1 MNFKIVSDYKPSG
14 DQPGAIDGIC
24 KALKQGVD
32 AVTLLGVTG
41 SGKTFT
47 MANVIERLQ
56 RPALILSHNK
66 TLAAQLYGEFKSFFP
81 NNAVEY
87 FVSYY
92 DYYQPEAYIPTTDT
106 YIEKDLSIN
115 DEIEKLRLSAA
126 SALMSGRRDVIVI
139 SSVSCLYG
147 IGNPEDFH
155 SQTVVVRRG
164 EQRSLT
170 RLLYQLV
177 DALYSRTET
186 DFKRGTFRVRGD
198 TVDVCI
204 GYGDD
209 AVRIEFFGDEV
220 DRITV
225 IDPVSGA
232 TIQEIDEISIYPANN
247 FVTTKERSA
256 KAVSMI
262 QDDLK
267 QRYDQLME
275 YGKGMEAK
283 RLKQRVEY
291 DLEMIKEMGYC
302 PGIENYSR
310 YFDGRKEGMRPFCLM
325 DYFPKDFITFI
336 DESHVTIPQIR
347 AMYGG
352 DHSRKEVLID
362 YGFRLP
368 AAADNRP
375 LKFDE
380 FEALAGQKV
389 FVSATPAEY
398 ELEKSEGLVVEQ
410 VVRPTGLLDPPI
422 EVRPTENQVD
432 DLLEEIRVRA
442 EADERVL
449 VTTLTKRMA
458 EELEKYFTNMG
469 VRCRYIHSDVDT
481 MERVEIIEDFK
492 NGLFDVLVGVN
503 LLREGLDIPTVSLVA
518 ILDADKEGFLRS
530 GRALT
535 QTAGRAA
542 RNVNGLV
549 IMYADTITKSMQETI
564 YETDRR
570 RTKQMEYNKLHGI
583 VPKQVAV
590 KSNALANV
598 YGGEKSGK
606 AMAFGGVG
614 SFGGATGVG
623 GSGIGGRGF
632 VVRGQSGGSDGHGRV
647 SAANSYDDPQYI
659 PSPSDLG
666 KGKITVGFGH
676 DAARESNSAFVDGYL
691 QADLAAV
698 LQDPVIRSMS
708 RSQVEKAVETAK
720 ANMKKASAELDFQA
734 AARFRDEMWALQQYL
749 KVWRDGDGE
758 A

>member
-1 MNFKIVSDYKPSG
+1 MKFKIESPYSPSG
-14 DQPGAIDGIC
+14 DQPAAIDGLC
-24 KALKQGVD
+24 SALKDGVD

-92 DYYQPEAYIPTTDT
+92 DYYQPEAYIPVTDT

-126 SALMSGRRDVIVI
+126 SALLSGRRDVIVV

-147 IGNPEDFH
+147 IGNPADFH
-155 SQTVVVRRG
+155 AQTVTVKRG
-164 EQRSLT
+164 EQRSMT

-177 DALYSRTET
+177 DALYSRTEA

-204 GYGDD
+204 GYGEN

-220 DRITV
+220 DQISI
-225 IDPVSGA
+225 IDPVTGA
-232 TIQEIDEISIYPANN
+232 FIDSLDEISIYPAGN

-256 KAVSMI
+256 KAISQI
-262 QDDLK
+262 QDDMSA
-267 QRYDQLME
+267 QVE
-275 YGKGMEAK
+275 YFNSIGKTLEAK

-291 DLEMIKEMGYC
+291 DLEFIKEMGYC

-310 YFDGRKEGMRPFCLM
+310 YFDGRKEGMRPFCLI

-336 DESHVTIPQIR
+336 DESHVTLPQIR

-352 DHSRKEVLID
+352 DHSRKSVLID

-368 AAADNRP
+368 AASDNRP
-375 LKFDE
+375 LKFNE
-380 FEALAGQKV
+380 FEEITGQKV
-389 FVSATPAEY
+389 FVSATPADY

-422 EVRPTENQVD
+422 EVRPVENQVD
-432 DLLEEIRVRA
+432 DLLEEIRKRA
-442 EADERVL
+442 EVDERVL

-458 EELEKYFTNMG
+458 EELEKYFTKMG
-469 VRCRYIHSDVDT
+469 IRCRYIHSDVDT

-549 IMYADTITKSMQETI
+549 IMYADTVTESMQQTI

-570 RTKQMEYNKLHGI
+570 RSKQMEYNKLHGI
-583 VPKQVAV
+583 TPQQVSV
-590 KSNALANV
+590 KRNALASDQDSTARSSAAKNRNPRLANTV
-598 YGGEKSGK
+598 SGK
-606 AMAFGGVG
+606 
-614 SFGGATGVG
+614 
-623 GSGIGGRGF
+623 
-632 VVRGQSGGSDGHGRV
+632 V
-647 SAANSYDDPQYI
+647 SAANSYDNPTYI
-659 PSPSDLG
+659 PDPSDLG
-666 KGKITVGFGH
+666 RGSVSVGLGH
-676 DAARESNSAFVDGYL
+676 DSKRESNSAYVDGYL

-698 LQDPVIRSMS
+698 LQDPVIRSMT
-708 RSQVEKAVETAK
+708 RPQVEKAVETAK
-720 ANMKKASAELDFQA
+720 KNMQKAAADLDFTA
-734 AARFRDEMWALQQYL
+734 AARYRDEMWALQQYL
-749 KVWRDGDGE
+749 KVWKD
-758 A
+758 